1 MKKIALFLSAVLALS
16 AVFAAIPASAV
27 NTEKIEGALYE
38 RLLSADDGDRFL
50 IAVELT
56 EHFDERSYMNAHAD
70 NGESKDVRA
79 SLVNAA
85 EEFYAALNRGFAEK
99 LGGFAT
105 VVEISTLTPVIL
117 CEAQKKD
124 VLTLSE
130 YDEVLYISAG
140 EALFPDS
147 VSGAASEQDPT
158 QNGIEIAG
166 LPQNEY
172 RLLEGDLVVLLRPM
186 TGDEFT
192 AACPDLIPYR
202 CEYTFHPIPPETSE
216 PYPVYPVVR
225 TRSVGSDPIA
235 TEDRVR
241 SAKDDPEGPD
251 PLLGIALLG
260 DLNCDGKVQA
270 SDARLVLWCAAGLT
284 QFGKRAPETETL
296 ANVGYEFLIAAAD
309 TDFDGKIKS
318 RDARAVLRAAAK
330 IESFVPGM

>member
-70 NGESKDVRA
+70 DGEPKDVRA

-99 LGGFAT
+99 IGGFAT

-166 LPQNEY
+166 LPQNEC
-172 RLLEGDLVVLLRPM
+172 RLLEGDLLVLLRPM
-186 TGDEFT
+186 TVT
-192 AACPDLIPYR
+192 ARRRAAGKAPHRAHLHLDLPHHAAGHGR
-202 CEYTFHPIPPETSE
+202 LRRPARGERHLGAG
-216 PYPVYPVVR
+216 R
-225 TRSVGSDPIA
+225 R
-235 TEDRVR
+235 RR
-241 SAKDDPEGPD
+241 GPD
-251 PLLGIALLG
+251 GLDQRHRPAAPVPQGHPGPAGI
-260 DLNCDGKVQA
+260 
-270 SDARLVLWCAAGLT
+270 
-284 QFGKRAPETETL
+284 
-296 ANVGYEFLIAAAD
+296 
-309 TDFDGKIKS
+309 
-318 RDARAVLRAAAK
+318 
-330 IESFVPGM
+330 

>member
-70 NGESKDVRA
+70 DGEPKDVRA

-99 LGGFAT
+99 IGGFAT

-166 LPQNEY
+166 LPQNEC
-172 RLLEGDLVVLLRPM
+172 RLLEGDLLVLLRPM

-202 CEYTFHPIPPETSE
+202 VENTFRVIPQGSTE
-216 PYPVYPVVR
+216 PYPVYPYV
-225 TRSVGSDPIA
+225 RSVGSDPIA

-241 SAKDDPEGPD
+241 SAEDDPEGPD

-309 TDFDGKIKS
+309 TDFDGKIKA

-330 IESFVPGM
+330 IEPFVPGM